1 MTITARGLGVLAG
14 IFWLALAVPV
24 FLLGPISLLAGI
36 PQGIIVLTA
45 IGFASLGAATALI
58 LKPTDRPRLI
68 ASVVLALLFATLA
81 VLISLRSG
89 DPFSYGIQFIGY
101 AVLAAVTAM
110 ISAIAASDVFR

>member
-1 MTITARGLGVLAG
+1 MTVTARGLGVLAG
-14 IFWLALAVPV
+14 IFWLALAVPA
-24 FLLGPISLLAGI
+24 FLLAPITLLVGSE
-36 PQGIIVLTA
+36 GIIELTA
-45 IGFASLGAATALI
+45 IGFASLVVATALI

-68 ASVVLALLFATLA
+68 ASVVLGLLFAILA

-101 AVLAAVTAM
+101 AVLAAVTAL

>member
-1 MTITARGLGVLAG
+1 MTATARGLGVLAG

-24 FLLGPISLLAGI
+24 FLLAPITLLVGSE
-36 PQGIIVLTA
+36 GIIELTA
-45 IGFASLGAATALI
+45 MGVASLAAAAALI

-68 ASVVLALLFATLA
+68 ASVVLGLLFAILA

-89 DPFSYGIQFIGY
+89 DPFSYGIQFIAY
-101 AVLAAVTAM
+101 AVLAAITAL